1 MKAMIVSM
9 AVLLFLL
16 TGPMLV
22 VAMGTVTL
30 GGHWSTA
37 SRQSSNQAPDP
48 ATTPEAV
55 VQVYAAR
62 AFSWRGAFG
71 THPWFAV
78 KPAGASDY
86 VVYEKIGWRVMRGLP
101 AISIARR
108 TPDGYWFG
116 QKPTILAELRGPAAE
131 AAIAKLDAAAKA
143 YPYNDTYRIWP
154 GPNSNTFAAFVGRAV
169 PELRL
174 DLPPTALGKDYLA
187 PWSLFAPAPS
197 GTGWQLSIFGLAG
210 VLVAVE
216 EGIEFNVLGLTV
228 GIDPLDLAIKLPG
241 LGRLGPG
248 PGAEVDEEI
257 LERGRDRQPP
267 G

>member
-1 MKAMIVSM
+1 
-9 AVLLFLL
+9 
-16 TGPMLV
+16 MLV

-30 GGHWSTA
+30 GGSWSSA
-37 SRQSSNQAPDP
+37 SRASSHQAPDP
-48 ATTPEAV
+48 ETTPEAV

-71 THPWFAV
+71 IHPWFAV
-78 KPAGASDY
+78 KPAGASGY
-86 VVYEKIGWRVMRGLP
+86 TVYEKIGWRVMRGMP
-101 AISIARR
+101 AISIAPR
-108 TPDGYWFG
+108 TPDAYWFG
-116 QKPTILAELRGPAAE
+116 QKPTILAQLRGAEAE
-131 AAIAKLDAAAKA
+131 AAIAKIDAAAKA

-174 DLPPTALGKDYLA
+174 DLPSTAMGKDYLA

-197 GTGWQLSIFGLAG
+197 GTGWQMSILGLAG

-216 EGIEFNVLGLTV
+216 EGIEFNLLGLTIGV
-228 GIDPLDLAIKLPG
+228 DPFDLAVKLPG

-248 PGAEVDEEI
+248 PGAEVDAEI
-257 LERGRDRQPP
+257 LKRGQESQPP
-267 G
+267 S

>member
-1 MKAMIVSM
+1 MKVMIVSL

-37 SRQSSNQAPDP
+37 SRESSHQAPNP
-48 ATTPEAV
+48 NTTPEAV

-71 THPWFAV
+71 IHPWFAI
-78 KPAGASDY
+78 KPAGASGY
-86 VVYEKIGWRVMRGLP
+86 TVYEKIGWRVMRGLP
-101 AISIARR
+101 AISIAQR

-143 YPYNDTYRIWP
+143 YPYNDSYRIWP
-154 GPNSNTFAAFVGRAV
+154 GPNSNTFAAFVARAV
-169 PELRL
+169 PELRV

-187 PWSLFAPAPS
+187 PGSVLAVAPS
-197 GTGWQLSIFGLAG
+197 GTGWQFSLFGLFGILA
-210 VLVAVE
+210 AVE
-216 EGIEFNVLGLTV
+216 EGVEINILGLTV

-248 PGAEVDEEI
+248 PGPATDAD
-257 LERGRDRQPP
+257 LLK
-267 G
+267 